1 MSNNPGVTAL
11 GAWEAT
17 SGIAEYGRR
26 IIAALVA
33 AGVDVSLRNIANGAG
48 VDSSRLSP
56 SLVALPRDIKNPIS
70 ISFLNL
76 NEQFFA
82 SDSDLRSVRPSY
94 VVAMW
99 HWEVPSVP
107 VLMRREFDRVDEI
120 WVSSTYSQRSLS
132 RYTDKPI
139 IVVPSV
145 IEPIKS
151 REFERKHFG
160 IPEGAGV
167 TYVFTFDAHST
178 FARKNPFAVIEAF
191 RQAFTGTEMGHG
203 ATLVVKAI
211 HLDSYPDARE
221 RLRREVLAVKGVLL
235 EHDMSGEEVAG
246 LLQSADVY
254 VSLHRSEGFGLGM
267 AEAMYFGTPVIATG
281 HSGNM
286 DFMNSFNSCP
296 VGYQSSVISP
306 EVLAYNPRMSVV
318 YEYGNVWADP
328 SVEDAAA
335 WMRWLYEDESRR
347 ARIGSLAANMIGKR
361 YSLKAVGEVLRERLE
376 IISSSLKRGES
387 TETSRGN

>member
-1 MSNNPGVTAL
+1 MSDHLGVTAL

-26 IIAALVA
+26 TVAALVA
-33 AGVDVSLRNIANGAG
+33 AGVDVTLTNIANGAG
-48 VDSSRLSP
+48 VDRSRLSP
-56 SLVALPRDIKNPIS
+56 LLAALPRDIKSPIS
-70 ISFLNL
+70 ISFLNI

-82 SDSDLRSVRPSY
+82 NDSDLRPVRSSY

-107 VLMRREFDRVDEI
+107 VVMRREIDRVDEI
-120 WVSSTYSQRSLS
+120 WVSSIYSQRSLS

-145 IEPIKS
+145 IEPKNS

-160 IPEGAGV
+160 IPEDAGV
-167 TYVFTFDAHST
+167 TYLFTFDAHST

-191 RQAFTGTEMGHG
+191 RQAFTEAEMGHG

-235 EHDMSGEEVAG
+235 EHDMSGDEVAG

-267 AEAMYFGTPVIATG
+267 AEAMYFGTPVIATA

-286 DFMNSFNSCP
+286 DYMNSFNSCP
-296 VGYQSSVISP
+296 VGYQSSVISS
-306 EVLAYNPRMSVV
+306 EVLAYNPRMSEV

-328 SVEDAAA
+328 NVEDAAA

-347 ARIGSLAANMIGKR
+347 VRIGLLAASMVAKR

-376 IISSSLKRGES
+376 IISSSSNHGEF
-387 TETSRGN
+387 TEPSRGN